1 MYLHPTKIGI
11 PNRYGLGFYTRTGNF
26 MLLREIKKIFHKEL
40 ASLYPKE
47 EIDSFFNLMISHYL
61 GLERFVLVLKPN
73 LVIDKKEEQL
83 FFQGLAA
90 LAEGIPL
97 QYVLSE
103 TEFMGLKFFLNK
115 EVLIPRPE
123 TEELVQWVLND
134 YVDSEQPLR
143 ILDIGTGSGCIAI
156 SLAKGLI
163 KSQVTAIDVS
173 AEALAIAIRN
183 ARNNDL
189 SIQFEVMDILENEDF
204 PIRKYDII
212 VSNPPYV
219 KLSEKSLMHQ
229 NVLNHEPH
237 LALFVPDS
245 SPLKFYKAIIQFSKK
260 SLVENGKLYLE
271 INETE
276 GEGIKALLEENSFKN
291 VEIRKDICGKIR
303 MAKGSFVNAKR

>member
-163 KSQVTAIDVS
+163 KSQVTAVDVS

-291 VEIRKDICGKIR
+291 VEIRKDIFGKIR
-303 MAKGSFVNAKR
+303 MAKGSFVNAKS

>member
-291 VEIRKDICGKIR
+291 VEIRKDIFGKIR
-303 MAKGSFVNAKR
+303 MAKGSFVNAKS